1 MGDCENMTVA
11 TWRSGP
17 CVFRADAQKV
27 ADEISSIGLTVR
39 PEEIVDKARDE
50 NTELHKCFE
59 WDDTK
64 AAEKYR
70 VYQARQIVC
79 HLIVKEVNDEPQK
92 QEVRFFYKT
101 DSQEGYKPTSYIM
114 RNEDEYQKLLDRAFS
129 ELKAFEKKY
138 STLKELGGLFDV
150 INTLTA

>member
-1 MGDCENMTVA
+1 MTIA
-11 TWRSGP
+11 TWKSGP
-17 CVFRADAQKV
+17 CVFKADAQKV
-27 ADEISSIGLTVR
+27 AEEISSIGLSVQ
-39 PEEIVDKARDE
+39 PEEIVDKARDKS
-50 NTELHKCFE
+50 TELHKCFE

-79 HLIVKEVNDEPQK
+79 HLIVKEVNKESQK

-101 DSQEGYKPTSYIM
+101 DKQEGYKPVSYIM
-114 RNEDEYQKLLDRAFS
+114 RNEDEYQKLLDRALS
-129 ELKAFEKKY
+129 ELKAFENKY
-138 STLKELGGLFDV
+138 STLKELNGLFEL